1 MMIII
6 EVMDGD
12 EEKRIGWELRRKRK
26 EVVRIEYLLVLR
38 KRMND
43 LGL

>member
-1 MMIII
+1 MMIIT
-6 EVMDGD
+6 EAMDGD

-26 EVVRIEYLLVLR
+26 EVVRTEHLLASR

-43 LGL
+43 PGL